1 MLGKANILKKGQF
14 EGLTIPTDERMPT
27 WKSELKSKPGRKFVF
42 ADVSFLI
49 PDLIVGIPITK
60 ARWDTF

>member
-1 MLGKANILKKGQF
+1 
-14 EGLTIPTDERMPT
+14 MPT
-27 WKSELKSKPGRKFVF
+27 WKSELKSKPDRKFVF

>member
-1 MLGKANILKKGQF
+1 MKKGQF
-14 EGLTIPTDERMPT
+14 EGLAIPTDEQMPT
-27 WKSELKSKPGRKFVF
+27 WKSELKSNPDRKFVF